1 MKHARVRYQDQ
12 TFLATEA
19 DGKQLRLADGR
30 LVAQD
35 DVTWL
40 PPIEPRT
47 VFTLAINYADHA
59 KELAFKAPEE
69 PLGFLKGAN
78 TFIGHKQH
86 TMRPDDVTYMHY
98 ECELVAVIGAT
109 ARNVRAA
116 DAYDYIAGYTVAND
130 YALRDYLE
138 NWYRPNLRV
147 KSRDTCTPLG
157 PWFVDRDDIADPMN
171 LKLRTTVNGKVTQ
184 EGNTRDMVFGIPA
197 LVEYFSSF
205 MTLQPGDIILTGTP
219 DGIVD
224 TRPGDEIVTEVEG
237 VGRLVN
243 TIISEADYLARGR

>member
-78 TFIGHKQH
+78 TFIGHKQQ

-98 ECELVAVIGAT
+98 ECELVAVIGAA

-116 DAYDYIAGYTVAND
+116 DAYDYVAGYTVAND
-130 YALRDYLE
+130 YALRDYL
-138 NWYRPNLRV
+138 
-147 KSRDTCTPLG
+147 
-157 PWFVDRDDIADPMN
+157 
-171 LKLRTTVNGKVTQ
+171 
-184 EGNTRDMVFGIPA
+184 
-197 LVEYFSSF
+197 
-205 MTLQPGDIILTGTP
+205 
-219 DGIVD
+219 
-224 TRPGDEIVTEVEG
+224 
-237 VGRLVN
+237 
-243 TIISEADYLARGR
+243 